1 MRWSM
6 SNQNVSLTNTLEM
19 KNNEKIYLELS
30 KQFTDQEIVEGYVFP
45 ADLDELE
52 KETIEA
58 EFRALRLK
66 ALKESTEEQRLLSAL
81 MRMKLLIQDYL
92 GRSDFEKEFSF
103 AHQLELYI
111 KLIGRSQKD
120 FAAEID
126 LHPTKLS
133 RLLNGRDNP
142 NNELVYRLEKHCGNV
157 IPAIYWWKLY
167 AKQLEDAIKTDEL
180 LRSIEWGKVKNNLKF
195 RA

>member
-1 MRWSM
+1 MN
-6 SNQNVSLTNTLEM
+6 NQNVSLTNTLEM

-103 AHQLELYI
+103 AHQLEQYI

-120 FAAEID
+120 FAVEID

-180 LRSIEWGKVKNNLKF
+180 VRSIEWGKVKNNLKF

>member
-1 MRWSM
+1 MN
-6 SNQNVSLTNTLEM
+6 NQNVSLINTLEM
-19 KNNEKIYLELS
+19 KNNEDIYRELS

-45 ADLDELE
+45 ADLEGQE
-52 KETIEA
+52 KEAIEA

-81 MRMKLLIQDYL
+81 MRMKLLIKDYL
-92 GRSDFEKEFSF
+92 EQGDFEKEFSF
-103 AHQLELYI
+103 AQQLEQYI

-120 FAAEID
+120 FSAEID

-133 RLLNGRDNP
+133 RILNGRDNP

-167 AKQLEDAIKTDEL
+167 AKQLEEEIKTDEL
-180 LRSIEWGKVKNNLKF
+180 LRNIEWGKLKTI
-195 RA
+195 

>member
-1 MRWSM
+1 MN
-6 SNQNVSLTNTLEM
+6 NQNVSLTNTLEM
-19 KNNEKIYLELS
+19 KNNENIYRELS

-45 ADLDELE
+45 ADLEEQE
-52 KETIEA
+52 KEAIEA

-103 AHQLELYI
+103 AHQLEQYI

-120 FAAEID
+120 FAVEID

-167 AKQLEDAIKTDEL
+167 AKQLEDEIKTNER
-180 LRSIEWGKVKNNLKF
+180 LRIIEWEKVKNNLKF

>member
-1 MRWSM
+1 M

>member
-1 MRWSM
+1 MN
-6 SNQNVSLTNTLEM
+6 NQNVSLTNTLEM
-19 KNNEKIYLELS
+19 KNNEDIYRELS

-45 ADLDELE
+45 VDLEEQE
-52 KETIEA
+52 KEAIET

-81 MRMKLLIQDYL
+81 MRMKLLIKDYL
-92 GRSDFEKEFSF
+92 EQGDFEKEFSF
-103 AHQLELYI
+103 AQQLEQYI

-120 FAAEID
+120 FSAEID

-133 RLLNGRDNP
+133 RILNGRDKP

-167 AKQLEDAIKTDEL
+167 AKQLEDEIKTDEL
-180 LRSIEWGKVKNNLKF
+180 LRSIEWGKVKNNLTF

>member
-1 MRWSM
+1 MNNR
-6 SNQNVSLTNTLEM
+6 NESLINTLEM
-19 KNNEKIYLELS
+19 KNNENIYRELS

-45 ADLDELE
+45 VDLDEQE
-52 KETIEA
+52 KEAIEA
-58 EFRALRLK
+58 EFRVLRLK

-81 MRMKLLIQDYL
+81 MRMKLLIKDYL
-92 GRSDFEKEFSF
+92 ERSDFENDFSF
-103 AHQLELYI
+103 ALQLEQYI

-142 NNELVYRLEKHCGNV
+142 NNELMYRLEKHCGNV

-167 AKQLEDAIKTDEL
+167 AKQLEDEIKTDER
-180 LRSIEWGKVKNNLKF
+180 LRRIEWEKVKNNLKF

>member
-1 MRWSM
+1 MQGLLCSLSPTLKANAGQHSVHAPVGAHYEINQRW
-6 SNQNVSLTNTLEM
+6 N
-19 KNNEKIYLELS
+19 KKIYLELS

-103 AHQLELYI
+103 AQQLEQYI

-167 AKQLEDAIKTDEL
+167 AKQIGG
-180 LRSIEWGKVKNNLKF
+180 RNKNG
-195 RA
+195 